1 MYCKKCGTY
10 IDGESELCPACKA
23 QEDFNFDN
31 NTTVVDNTPT
41 YTEEEKYNDRRAG
54 LKGGIAG
61 CILGFIGSIITGIAL
76 GLVEFFPVPSII
88 FILISVALNV
98 ISLIKGIQSIKTFIN
113 FSKQGKAKPI
123 ATLIL
128 GIVSLAFSIE
138 NFILIFFIF
147 LILIAILMML

>member
-41 YTEEEKYNDRRAG
+41 YTEQEKYNDRRAG

-61 CILGFIGSIITGIAL
+61 CINVSENSTLTSVPSSLQDMIDESVLKNKRPLSYSSPEKVATQQ
-76 GLVEFFPVPSII
+76 LVEF
-88 FILISVALNV
+88 
-98 ISLIKGIQSIKTFIN
+98 SL
-113 FSKQGKAKPI
+113 
-123 ATLIL
+123 
-128 GIVSLAFSIE
+128 E
-138 NFILIFFIF
+138 NHTVGNS
-147 LILIAILMML
+147 